1 MSFYAN
7 QHFANISKNLM
18 DHYMIDAVSNNLTN
32 TKTLNLTGGSIRRQY
47 EYIPRSFIENREA
60 EGRKPILN
68 ATNVITPSNY
78 NFGGAA
84 NFNGGIVYRTRGM
97 KGGDFFSDLGNFF
110 KPVASAAL
118 DLAAPAIGTFLG
130 GPTGAVLA
138 TGARQ
143 GLKNVTGFGKGKRGG
158 KKKGVGVYGGSMNAS
173 AGAMSGGVCLPCAA
187 QQRQYGGCD
196 GDMTC
201 APCAKKSKAGAKT
214 AGAMSAAGK
223 KKGNRMDMVK
233 KVMKEKGLSLGA
245 ASKFIAENNLYKKKT
260 DK

>member
-32 TKTLNLTGGSIRRQY
+32 TKTLNLTGGSYRKQY
-47 EYIPRSFIENREA
+47 EHLPRSFIENREA

-173 AGAMSGGVCLPCAA
+173 SATTGGSMSAGCN
-187 QQRQYGGCD
+187 
-196 GDMTC
+196 GDMAC
-201 APCAKKSKAGAKT
+201 APCAAKTKKMKGSAKT
-214 AGAMSAAGK
+214 AGAMSAAG

-245 ASKFIAENNLYKKKT
+245 ASKFIKQHNMY
-260 DK
+260 